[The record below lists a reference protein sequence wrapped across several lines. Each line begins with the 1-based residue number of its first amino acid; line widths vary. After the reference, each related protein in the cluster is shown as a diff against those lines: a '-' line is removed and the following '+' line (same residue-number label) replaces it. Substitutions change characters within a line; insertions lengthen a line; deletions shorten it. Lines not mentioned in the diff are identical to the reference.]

1 MKILTADGSYIKS
14 QILDV
19 ERCQLEQ
26 KNREAEVCFLCVTVD
41 VLNKHVYIVILANNY
56 LEFVI
61 SK

>member
-26 KNREAEVCFLCVTVD
+26 KNREAEVCFLCVD
-41 VLNKHVYIVILANNY
+41 VLNKHVYMVILANNY

-61 SK
+61 SN